1 MQKTYKGKS
10 AAHYVN
16 GAKLAMSEAGIYELF
31 YGNDVILYKSNYG
44 NSVVLYGAGGF
55 LAEIELTS
63 RKSARTLDKLDD
75 YRWAKN
81 NQ

>member
-1 MQKTYKGKS
+1 MQKTYKGKR
-10 AAHYVN
+10 AAHYIN
-16 GAKLAMSEAGIYELF
+16 SAKMALSKAGIYELF
-31 YGNDVILYKSNYG
+31 YGNDVVLYKANFG

-55 LAEIELTS
+55 LAELELTS
-63 RKSARTLDKLDD
+63 RKSAKALDALCD